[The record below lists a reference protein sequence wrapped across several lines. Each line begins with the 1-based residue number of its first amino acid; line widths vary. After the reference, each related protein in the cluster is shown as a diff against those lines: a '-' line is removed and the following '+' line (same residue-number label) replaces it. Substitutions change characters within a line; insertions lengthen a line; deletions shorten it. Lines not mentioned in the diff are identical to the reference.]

1 MPAAMDF
8 FSRQDKA
15 RRKTGLLVFYFCA
28 AVACIICLVY
38 LGIALGLQ
46 MGGIKIVWTYPLWNP
61 LLFATVAA
69 GTCLAV
75 GGATFYKISQL
86 SGPGSGARVAA
97 MLGGRPVQTNTADP
111 GERRLLNIVE
121 EMAIASGTPVPPV
134 YILEEDA
141 INAFA
146 AGRSTSDAVV
156 AVTRTAVEVLSR
168 DELQGV
174 VAHEFSHI
182 FNGDMRL
189 NIRLI
194 GVLHGIIFLA
204 IVGAF
209 ILRVVLRGGGNR
221 SFRSSSSKSSDKGG
235 GGAIIL
241 VIIVVAVVFTVVGF
255 VGEFF
260 ARLIQMAVSRQREFL
275 ADASAVQYTRNPGG
289 IAGALKKIGGSVAG
303 SRMES
308 ANAKAVGHMFFA
320 DGIKHA
326 FSSLMSTHPDLK
338 TRIKQID
345 PYWNGS
351 FPSVALP
358 AIHQAGPAA
367 GRANL
372 DGEEED
378 VLAGLHI
385 AGAQRPAAAVFEA
398 NVTPALVAQ
407 TVGTTT
413 AGHVA
418 AAVELISGLP
428 ALYVTASREPFGA
441 RAVVFSLLIDG
452 PEQVRR
458 NQLERLYSRRDMLV
472 YKEVVRLIQ
481 TASVK
486 PEQRLPLLLMA
497 LPALRSFSKSQAD
510 EFFGN
515 LDYLI
520 MADNTATLFEMCL
533 RYLVLR
539 QYRQQTGSAT
549 GGGQNRSLGAVQ
561 QDVIRL
567 LSMLAWWGN
576 GMEKSKADQAFSVG
590 AARLGTGAGPQPVP
604 YDTLRPSQLESALD
618 ALSQAAPQAKKVII
632 DACASCILADGNV
645 TVEEADLMRVVGA
658 ALDCPI
664 PVMMTGKAA

>member
-1 MPAAMDF
+1 MPVAMDF
-8 FSRQDKA
+8 FSHQDKA
-15 RRKTGLLVFYFCA
+15 RRKTGLLVFYFCM
-28 AVACIICLVY
+28 AVACIICLIY
-38 LGIALGLQ
+38 LGIAFGLQ
-46 MGGIKIVWTYPLWNP
+46 MGGIKIVWTCPLWNP

-69 GTCLAV
+69 GTCCAV
-75 GGATFYKISQL
+75 GGATFYKINQL

-97 MLGGRPVQTNTADP
+97 MLGGTPVQTNTADP
-111 GERRLLNIVE
+111 RERRLLNVVE

-204 IVGAF
+204 IVGSF
-209 ILRVVLRGGGNR
+209 ILRAFLQGGGNR
-221 SFRSSSSKSSDKGG
+221 TFRSSSSKRDGKGG
-235 GGAIIL
+235 GAVIL
-241 VIIVVAVVFTVVGF
+241 VIIVVGVVFTIVGF

-289 IAGALKKIGGSVAG
+289 IGGALKKIGGSAAG
-303 SRMES
+303 SRIKS
-308 ANAKAVGHMFFA
+308 VQAKAVGHMFFA
-320 DGIKHA
+320 DGVRHA
-326 FSSLMSTHPDLK
+326 LSSLMSTHPDLK
-338 TRIKQID
+338 KRIRQID
-345 PYWNGS
+345 PAWDGS
-351 FPSVALP
+351 FPAVELP
-358 AIHQAGPAA
+358 KLSHAGLQAAA
-367 GRANL
+367 ANF
-372 DGEEED
+372 DDEED

-385 AGAQRPAAAVFEA
+385 AGAQHPAGTAFEA
-398 NVTPALVAQ
+398 SVTPALVVQ
-407 TVGTTT
+407 SVGATRADHLSA
-413 AGHVA
+413 AGG
-418 AAVELISGLP
+418 LISGLP
-428 ALYVTASREPFGA
+428 ASYVEACREPCGA
-441 RAVVFSLLIDG
+441 RAVVFSLLIDAS
-452 PEQVRR
+452 EQVRLI
-458 NQLERLYSRRDMLV
+458 QLARLSSRGDSLV
-472 YKEVVRLIQ
+472 YKEVTRLIQ
-481 TASVK
+481 AASVK

-497 LPALRSFSKSQAD
+497 LPALRSFSRSQAD

-520 MADNTATLFEMCL
+520 MADNTATLFEACL
-533 RYLVLR
+533 RYLVLK
-539 QYRQQTGSAT
+539 QYRQQTGSNT
-549 GGGQNRSLGAVQ
+549 ESQNRSLSAVR
-561 QDVIRL
+561 QDVVHL

-576 GMEKSKADQAFSVG
+576 GMEKSKAAEAFFAG
-590 AARLGTGAGPQPVP
+590 AAKLGTGPQPVP
-604 YDTLRPSQLESALD
+604 FDTLQTSQLEPVLD
-618 ALSQAAPQAKKVII
+618 TLSQAASSAKKTII

-645 TVEEADLMRVVGA
+645 TMEEADLMRVVGA